1 MGAFDCL
8 SDETCKDEYDKK
20 LDRHQTQI
28 ALHRKH
34 FKDAATELFVTSV
47 RKGVQGLTVAS
58 NVVYQWGLDLWG
70 MANDWEVEVAD
81 YGVLPVGKVVLST
94 LLLVKGQLLLK
105 LHGLSWLVVR
115 MQEEINVFLSKKNE
129 GGIYG
134 TRSESTNTNGNSDME
149 DKDEDDMNKT
159 DAEKAE
165 GVGES
170 ELTEM
175 DL

>member
-1 MGAFDCL
+1 M
-8 SDETCKDEYDKK
+8 
-20 LDRHQTQI
+20 
-28 ALHRKH
+28 
-34 FKDAATELFVTSV
+34 
-47 RKGVQGLTVAS
+47 AS
-58 NVVYQWGLDLWG
+58 NVVYQWGLDLWGMITMITHLLPLSLSFLTASSSNILQATMMFNKSVFMLIHTVTVLG